1 LAGLFLIICEA
12 NATVCCGRAA
22 TEHQLVAGRI
32 WRHESATLD
41 NASEL
46 AVASTGFVVAGQI
59 RASGGVAGRG
69 LLFRVTARVSPLQSL
84 VAKLLNR
91 FGEDC

>member
-1 LAGLFLIICEA
+1 LAG
-12 NATVCCGRAA
+12 NAIGCGNRV
-22 TEHQLVAGRI
+22 TDHELVAGAV

-46 AVASTGFVVAGQI
+46 AVASTGFVAVGQI

-84 VAKLLNR
+84 VAKPLNR